1 MIRYR
6 TIQFAI
12 FIALIAVTCL
22 ATPARGARVQWDVR
36 GVQSAGTPITNITQ
50 AQKLLSG
57 VIAASTDV
65 TQHYDFINFNKVNPP
80 IRGKFPNDLAFPG
93 TSGDQTNFA
102 VEAMANIMV
111 PSAGAYTFGVSSD
124 DGFSLKVGSF
134 SSSFPGLRRGAESYA
149 TFIFDQP
156 GIYPVDLVFFQH
168 EIAAELELF
177 ASPGSFTTFGQ
188 KGANFQL
195 VGATNGAL
203 ALANPGVGSSV
214 PEPSSVAMILLPISA
229 ILLKRRGFAL

>member
-12 FIALIAVTCL
+12 FIALMAVTWF
-22 ATPARGARVQWDVR
+22 TSPARGARVQWDVR
-36 GVQSAGTPITNITQ
+36 SVQSAGTPITNITQ
-50 AQKLLSG
+50 AQELLSG
-57 VIAASTDV
+57 VIAASRDV
-65 TQHYDFINFNKVNPP
+65 TQDFDFINFNKANPP
-80 IRGKFPNDLAFPG
+80 YRGKFPNDSAFPG

-102 VEAMANIMV
+102 VEAMANIMI

-134 SSSFPGLRRGAESYA
+134 SSSYPGLRRGAESYA

-156 GIYPVDLVFFQH
+156 GVYPVDLVFFQH

-177 ASPGSFTTFGQ
+177 ASPGTFTTFGQ

-195 VGATNGAL
+195 IGAANGAVVL
-203 ALANPGVGSSV
+203 TNPGVGSTV
-214 PEPSSVAMILLPISA
+214 PEPSSLAMILLPLSA
-229 ILLKRRGFAL
+229 IFLKRRGFAS